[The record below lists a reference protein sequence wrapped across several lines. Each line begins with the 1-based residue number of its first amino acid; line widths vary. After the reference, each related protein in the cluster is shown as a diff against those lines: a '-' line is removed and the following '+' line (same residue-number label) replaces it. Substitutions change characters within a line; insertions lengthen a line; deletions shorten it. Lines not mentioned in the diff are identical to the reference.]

1 MGKIVKTVLKVAAV
15 AAIAA
20 FAPPLAG
27 AIGSSIGL
35 GSIATTALAA
45 GIGAGMGKLIPGV
58 STTTGLFGG
67 LMGGLQQPGGLLSSA
82 SPTATAAGTASTAA
96 PGAAGAAGTAAA
108 AAPSAAAAAAP
119 SAAAAA
125 APAVQSGLGAALSGG
140 LRQVGNTLV
149 QGLSTAAPQMLAAGL
164 TTTPGAGLVRAQ
176 QAELQRAQQVNAALT
191 QQRMEQANKLID
203 EAAYY
208 DPQYMARQAAE
219 AAMIRGGIQ
228 EAEATRGL
236 TGERRAAE
244 ERRIRLGT
252 ARSAGT
258 AYQQGYGTGVGART
272 QTRQAGIQAMP
283 TQYPTTT
290 AESSSA
296 MQSRMAAREARLA
309 EEQGLAALFGQALG
323 RPATT

>member
-1 MGKIVKTVLKVAAV
+1 MGKVVKTVLKVAAV
-15 AAIAA
+15 AAIAV
-20 FAPPLAG
+20 FAPPLAAAVAP
-27 AIGSSIGL
+27 AIGVSGAL
-35 GSIATTALAA
+35 GMTALTA

-58 STTTGLFGG
+58 STTEGLFAAGMSG
-67 LMGGLQQPGGLLSSA
+67 AGKAGLLGGT
-82 SPTATAAGTASTAA
+82 SPTATVAGTTPTTTAPIA
-96 PGAAGAAGTAAA
+96 GATPGAAAPAA
-108 AAPSAAAAAAP
+108 AAP
-119 SAAAAA
+119 AAAAA
-125 APAVQSGLGAALSGG
+125 APATQGGLGAALGGG
-140 LRQVGNTLV
+140 LRQVGNVLT
-149 QGLSTAAPQMLAAGL
+149 QGLSAAAPQMLAAGL

-191 QQRMEQANKLID
+191 QQRMDQANKLIE

-208 DPQYMARQAAE
+208 DPEYMARQAAE

-228 EAEATRGL
+228 ETEATRGL

-309 EEQGLAALFGQALG
+309 EEQGLAALFGQVLG